1 MRGQANEMIPPLV
14 WTDPDSFPALDMADV
29 HLWLADLNRPDLI
42 PAAREILPAN
52 ETARGLRYRF
62 ERDQTWFFARRF
74 FLRTLLAQYL
84 GQPASTFDLQ
94 LSTHGK
100 PYLAEH
106 PIHFNLSDSGGWC
119 LLAFTHLAPL
129 GVDLETVRA
138 QVNMAGIAQRYFSM
152 AEQAEM
158 EELPSDLHTEAF
170 YHIWTQK
177 EAFIKAVGE
186 GLSIP
191 LDSFDVA
198 ADPRRP
204 GEVRAVRGAGL
215 QSWRM
220 RTFIPRENF
229 WAAVCV
235 GTEKS
240 LNLCTFKVQN

>member
-1 MRGQANEMIPPLV
+1 MTPLISWESPAHPPEL
-14 WTDPDSFPALDMADV
+14 LGGDV

-42 PAAREILPAN
+42 PAARAILSPT
-52 ETARGLRYRF
+52 ETERGLRYRF
-62 ERDQTWFFARRF
+62 ERDRTWSFARRF
-74 FLRTLLAQYL
+74 FLRTLLADYL
-84 GQPASTFDLQ
+84 HRPPRDLDIRLTPA
-94 LSTHGK
+94 GK
-100 PYLAEH
+100 PYLEGH
-106 PIHFNLSDSGGWC
+106 PVHFNLSDSGGWC

-129 GVDLETVRA
+129 GVDLETVRP
-138 QVNMAGIAQRYFSM
+138 QVDLAGIARRYFSA
-152 AEQAEM
+152 AEQAEL
-158 EELPSDLHTEAF
+158 EELPSALQTEAF

-204 GEVRAVRGAGL
+204 GLVRAVRGAGPKL
-215 QSWRM
+215 GLM

-235 GTEKS
+235 GTAES
-240 LNLCTFKVQN
+240 VTRSVRTFKVKK

>member
-1 MRGQANEMIPPLV
+1 MTPLISWESPAHPPEL
-14 WTDPDSFPALDMADV
+14 LDGDV

-42 PAAREILPAN
+42 PAAQAILSAD
-52 ETARGLRYRF
+52 ETARSLRYRF
-62 ERDQTWFFARRF
+62 ERDQTWSFARRF
-74 FLRTLLAQYL
+74 FLRTLLARYL
-84 GQPASTFDLQ
+84 GQPAATFDLQ

-100 PYLAEH
+100 PYLAED

-129 GVDLETVRA
+129 GVDLETVRE
-138 QVNMAGIAQRYFSM
+138 QVNMAGIARRYFSA
-152 AEQAEM
+152 AEQAELA
-158 EELPSDLHTEAF
+158 ELPSDLKTEAF

-204 GEVRAVRGAGL
+204 GQVRAVRGASPKL
-215 QSWRM
+215 WKM
-220 RTFIPRENF
+220 RTFIPRDNF
-229 WAAVCV
+229 WGAVCLS
-235 GTEKS
+235 TAK
-240 LNLCTFKVQN
+240 LANLRTFKVKN